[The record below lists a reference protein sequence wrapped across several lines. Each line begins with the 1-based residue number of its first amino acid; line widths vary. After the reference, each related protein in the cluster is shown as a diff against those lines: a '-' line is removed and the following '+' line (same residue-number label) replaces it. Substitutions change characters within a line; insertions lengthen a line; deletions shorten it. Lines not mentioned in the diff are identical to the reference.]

1 MTALMS
7 KRRQI
12 KQSGRER
19 ECDTGLT
26 VGKYTFHNSTF
37 FKPPFFFFFSV
48 CVCVCVGGGGGGGV
62 KSLLFVLVQVK
73 RLIKEELRYCKHRS
87 LP

>member
-1 MTALMS
+1 MS

-37 FKPPFFFFFSV
+37 FKPPFFFFLSV
-48 CVCVCVGGGGGGGV
+48 CVCLCVCVEGGGGRYCFHV
-62 KSLLFVLVQVK
+62 VLAQLK
-73 RLIKEELRYCKHRS
+73 QLIKEELRYCKHRS

>member
-37 FKPPFFFFFSV
+37 FKPPFFFFLSLWV
-48 CVCVCVGGGGGGGV
+48 CVCVCVEGGGGV
-62 KSLLFVLVQVK
+62 TVFMLFLLNLN
-73 RLIKEELRYCKHRS
+73 S
-87 LP
+87 